1 MLELTFPLY
10 KHGARQAVS
19 LFANL
24 PPPTQ
29 SQPETAMRSTRQSHQ
44 SRCRLGLGLI
54 RLAYGRF
61 VVSLK
66 NGEKLDIFRLAE
78 KPCAAT
84 GYGYV
89 VKKNMPKTCISLM
102 SKPSGGM
109 SLVASCVSNT
119 RLVEK
124 NGREGGREILKWYQH
139 YTKKKS
145 E

>member
-1 MLELTFPLY
+1 M
-10 KHGARQAVS
+10 GSA
-19 LFANL
+19 
-24 PPPTQ
+24 
-29 SQPETAMRSTRQSHQ
+29 RQSHQ

-61 VVSLK
+61 VVSLE

-84 GYGYV
+84 VYSHV
-89 VKKNMPKTCISLM
+89 VKKNIAETCISLM

-119 RLVEK
+119 KFLEK
-124 NGREGGREILKWYQH
+124 KWEGGGKEILKRYKH
-139 YTKKKS
+139 ST
-145 E
+145 

>member
-1 MLELTFPLY
+1 
-10 KHGARQAVS
+10 
-19 LFANL
+19 
-24 PPPTQ
+24 
-29 SQPETAMRSTRQSHQ
+29 
-44 SRCRLGLGLI
+44 LGLI

-89 VKKNMPKTCISLM
+89 VKKNMPKTCILFM
-102 SKPSGGM
+102 LKPSGGM
-109 SLVASCVSNT
+109 SLVAPCVSNVKF
-119 RLVEK
+119 LEK
-124 NGREGGREILKWYQH
+124 KWEGGGKEILKWYQH

>member
-1 MLELTFPLY
+1 
-10 KHGARQAVS
+10 
-19 LFANL
+19 
-24 PPPTQ
+24 
-29 SQPETAMRSTRQSHQ
+29 MRSTRQSHQ
-44 SRCRLGLGLI
+44 SRCRLRLGLI

-84 GYGYV
+84 GYSYV
-89 VKKNMPKTCISLM
+89 VKKNMAETCISLM
-102 SKPSGGM
+102 LKPSGGM
-109 SLVASCVSNT
+109 SLVASCVLNMKF
-119 RLVEK
+119 LEK
-124 NGREGGREILKWYQH
+124 KWKGGGKEILKWYQH